1 MRRDEEKEELG
12 RKRDDERCQMRRMRR
27 DDETS
32 KSRVI
37 LVSRTSV
44 FLLPAYII
52 AISV

>member
-1 MRRDEEKEELG
+1 MRRDEEKEELS
-12 RKRDDERCQMRRMRR
+12 RKRDDERCQMRR